1 MNAKQTRMKIAILSS
16 LVLLLSAGC
25 APAQDQS
32 GPGLL
37 ATPSATLLPP
47 YIATP
52 QSAEANAQA
61 TTVAVEAMLESLKPT
76 QTALSMMATQSQA
89 TQAVFAQQTATAQSD
104 QATATAASWMQVTA
118 QAEQTRTAYAL
129 SVQATQTQA
138 VLNEIIRNDQEAQNA
153 AWFSTW
159 AWRSALV
166 LIFALAFVAA
176 MLTVTTAWQHRQWIL
191 TRLGIIRW
199 GPDGKPYWT
208 FASAGGG
215 IVIVDPTRS
224 TGPGMVIDRYGTL
237 NVAGAAEMAY
247 QEQTNA
253 RAQAAEL
260 LLAAGPANS
269 SHERRIIVRQAA
281 RLMAPSKPAEPAPT
295 YLIVRSLDQIPPA
308 LAAPEPATLEVL
320 DADWQDIEED

>member
-1 MNAKQTRMKIAILSS
+1 MNYLLRLSTLIPVL
-16 LVLLLSAGC
+16 LVLFLSAGC
-25 APAQDQS
+25 ASGQDQS
-32 GPGLL
+32 NPGLL
-37 ATPSATLLPP
+37 ATPSATLIPP

-52 QSAEANAQA
+52 QSAQANAQA
-61 TTVAVEAMLESLKPT
+61 TSAAVEAMLESLKPT

-89 TQAVFAQQTATAQSD
+89 TQAMFAQQTATAQSD

-138 VLNEIIRNDQEAQNA
+138 VLNQIMRDDQEAQNA
-153 AWFSTW
+153 AWFTTW
-159 AWRSALV
+159 AWRTALV
-166 LIFALAFVAA
+166 LMFTLAFIAGL
-176 MLTVTTAWQHRQWIL
+176 LTVTTAWQHRQWIL

-199 GPDGKPYWT
+199 GPDGKPFWT

-224 TGPGMVIDRYGTL
+224 TGPGTVIDAYGQL
-237 NVAGAAEMAY
+237 NVAGAAEMAF

-269 SHERRIIVRQAA
+269 AHERRIIVRQAA
-281 RLMAPSKPAEPAPT
+281 QLMAPSKSAEPAPT

-308 LAAPEPATLEVL
+308 LAAPDPATLQVL
-320 DADWQDIEED
+320 DADWQEIEED